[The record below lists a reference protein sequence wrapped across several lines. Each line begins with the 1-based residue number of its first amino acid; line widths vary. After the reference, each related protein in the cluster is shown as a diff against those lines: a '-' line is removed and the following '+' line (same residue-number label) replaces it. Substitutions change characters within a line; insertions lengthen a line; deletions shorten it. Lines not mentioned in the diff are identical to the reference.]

1 MTRMIVTYFSATGT
15 TESAA
20 KALARA
26 TGGELYR
33 IEPTERY
40 TRLGI

>member
-1 MTRMIVTYFSATGT
+1 MIVTYFSAIGT
-15 TESAA
+15 TGSSA

-26 TGGELYR
+26 TAAELYR